1 MPTFVITGVL
11 CGVAAALFHRFVET
25 ARLLL
30 IGGALQQHGVV
41 RSIAVVATPAIV
53 FTLIAFAIRR
63 FAPRA
68 VGANL
73 ARVRM
78 AYNADPKLLGKRSV
92 LATFIATPLSLGAG
106 APLGPEGPIVVVSS
120 GIAILVGRALA
131 LPRKLIRGMIPVGVA
146 AGIAAIFNT
155 PITGVVFALE
165 EVFGTADRELLGGV
179 LVGAVAAA
187 VTERALLGGEA
198 LLAAPTSSWS
208 DPRELLGF
216 ALIGIIA
223 GIVSGFAIDAMHRLK
238 KVWARAMPSLV
249 ARAAMAGAIVGTI
262 GLTAPET
269 LSVGYESVSF
279 WLHGGGTASSAG
291 IAFGLKTLVFVA
303 AISGGVIGGTF
314 APSLF
319 IGAALGASLG
329 HAANGI
335 FPSAHIDPRAYAIVG
350 MGSFFAGLL
359 RSPIAAVL
367 IVIELTRDYEL
378 VVPLMLAV
386 TIGVAV
392 SRRLSPL
399 SIVEQQM
406 IDEGWIETPE
416 SNDPLASLFISSV
429 MSTNVVAFR
438 ASDTLAVAR
447 AMIAQRHRSY
457 PVIDDD
463 GSFIGVVTAEA
474 LAGAGLVGDVVEQP
488 KLVALAT
495 ERMLDLIERMQL
507 AGVDRCVVINDRVTR
522 RVAGFVSP
530 SDVLRARMSALR
542 DEQV

>member
-1 MPTFVITGVL
+1 
-11 CGVAAALFHRFVET
+11 
-25 ARLLL
+25 
-30 IGGALQQHGVV
+30 
-41 RSIAVVATPAIV
+41 
-53 FTLIAFAIRR
+53 
-63 FAPRA
+63 
-68 VGANL
+68 
-73 ARVRM
+73 
-78 AYNADPKLLGKRSV
+78 
-92 LATFIATPLSLGAG
+92 
-106 APLGPEGPIVVVSS
+106 
-120 GIAILVGRALA
+120 
-131 LPRKLIRGMIPVGVA
+131 
-146 AGIAAIFNT
+146 
-155 PITGVVFALE
+155 
-165 EVFGTADRELLGGV
+165 
-179 LVGAVAAA
+179 
-187 VTERALLGGEA
+187 
-198 LLAAPTSSWS
+198 
-208 DPRELLGF
+208 
-216 ALIGIIA
+216 
-223 GIVSGFAIDAMHRLK
+223 
-238 KVWARAMPSLV
+238 MPSLV